1 MRCTLATFA
10 ILGLILSA
18 CAPASTPTPIPASP
32 SATIAAPTN
41 PPPSLTPTLA
51 PTYTPAPSP
60 TRVTPTPAFPRGK
73 VDPDWSV
80 DVYDPELAVS
90 GTTLF
95 ADNHNLAAPRIVE
108 ANMLGEIVW
117 EYRLP
122 ENWRQYTNPGFD
134 IEPLANG
141 NVLFVLPRKGA
152 FEIDRAGKVVWSY
165 LTEQISHD
173 ADRLPNG
180 NTLVVFGAMDRMN
193 DAQVKEI
200 NPRGEIVW
208 AWYARDQFNRAP
220 YKEISEEGWTHTN
233 AASRLENGDTLIS
246 LRNFHVV
253 VQVDPKGAVV
263 KTYGEGL
270 FRYPHDPQV
279 LANGNILLANHVE
292 PQRAI
297 EIDPQTGQVVWQ
309 FVMPGQLVRDANRL
323 PNGNTL
329 ITGSSAIVQVTR
341 QGKIVW
347 QLKLRTPLDKS
358 DAPGRGFYKAELIR

>member
-1 MRCTLATFA
+1 L
-10 ILGLILSA
+10 
-18 CAPASTPTPIPASP
+18 
-32 SATIAAPTN
+32 
-41 PPPSLTPTLA
+41 
-51 PTYTPAPSP
+51 
-60 TRVTPTPAFPRGK
+60 RGK
-73 VDPDWSV
+73 ADPDWSV
-80 DVYDPELAVS
+80 DVYDPNLVWS

-108 ANMLGEIVW
+108 VNLLGEIVW

-122 ENWRQYTNPGFD
+122 ENLRQFTNPGFD
-134 IEPLANG
+134 IEPLPNG
-141 NVLFVLPRKGA
+141 NVLFVLPRKGT
-152 FEIDRAGKVVWSY
+152 FEIDRKGNVVWSY

-173 ADRLPNG
+173 ADRLSNG

-200 NPRGEIVW
+200 SPKGDLVW
-208 AWYARDQFNRAP
+208 AWYARDHFNRSP
-220 YKEISEEGWTHTN
+220 YIGISDEGWTHTN
-233 AASRLENGDTLIS
+233 AASRLANGNTLIS

-253 VQVDPKGAVV
+253 IEIDPKGAVV

-270 FRYPHDPQV
+270 FQYPHDPQV

-309 FVMPGQLVRDANRL
+309 YVLPRQLVRDANRL

-329 ITGSSAIVQVTR
+329 ITGSTALVEVTR
-341 QGKIVW
+341 QGKVVW
-347 QLKLRTPLDKS
+347 QLNLRTSLERQEGP
-358 DAPGRGFYKAELIR
+358 ARGFYKAERIH